1 MGDFTIEKDRLSVVI
16 HSSDGSRTK
25 GELFLLPFNNFYDGH
40 QNISDLLESDPS
52 FIPLSVNS
60 GKDVEFMNKSQILLV
75 EGELFEETDAELAVP
90 GLVHQIEVSIVIVD
104 TYIIKGVMLS
114 DVPPEYSRI
123 SDCLNLDEQFLRIKS
138 DDSYLHVNKNFIK
151 KVIGGYIDFEK
162 KKGL

>member
-1 MGDFTIEKDRLSVVI
+1 
-16 HSSDGSRTK
+16 
-25 GELFLLPFNNFYDGH
+25 
-40 QNISDLLESDPS
+40 
-52 FIPLSVNS
+52 
-60 GKDVEFMNKSQILLV
+60 VEFMNKSQILLV